1 MTKHSRVKEI
11 ETPYGRKVVQDNN
24 AYEIQ
29 MPLAGSLGQRIL
41 RVSMIADLG
50 PRIFIE

>member
-1 MTKHSRVKEI
+1 VTKHRRVKEI

-29 MPLAGSLGQRIL
+29 MPLASSLGQRIL
-41 RVSMIADLG
+41 RGELSESKLCG
-50 PRIFIE
+50 RI